1 MSSARPFII
10 KQCLPTT
17 KNPAA
22 TYYSKPFLQITSTM
36 TPTNSKIKILM
47 MRIYR
52 FKKSS
57 NKRGIPS
64 KHSKPKTNPK
74 PKRRK
79 KRKRKT
85 Y

>member
-1 MSSARPFII
+1 
-10 KQCLPTT
+10 
-17 KNPAA
+17 
-22 TYYSKPFLQITSTM
+22 M